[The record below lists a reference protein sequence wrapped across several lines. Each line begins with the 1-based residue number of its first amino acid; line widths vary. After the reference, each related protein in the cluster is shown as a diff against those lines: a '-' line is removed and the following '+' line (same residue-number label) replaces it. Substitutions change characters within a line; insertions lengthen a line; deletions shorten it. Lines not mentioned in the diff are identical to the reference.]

1 MSTAS
6 LNKFYIL
13 TCEEIQ
19 HIIFTGLFEQCLKA
33 TRNYFYALGNE
44 IRFCMVVLFESSFCS
59 FQGTNF
65 SIKVKCLKEYGCNYS
80 SILTYYKYDVF
91 VRLKNEKQIV
101 KMNPMRI
108 DYYMRSGLRVGG
120 VKMKNQ
126 NKSKKKKI
134 TSDEKKDLKKNI
146 EKQIEAAVWLQ
157 TFGLIAETIL
167 TSKLLSLDEEDMDG
181 EQDVFTGILVQAIG
195 QLFQS
200 IGVSQQISAIDKE
213 LFINGQKIEVTGNF
227 IQLIGV
233 AMTAFGGERELLEE
247 LQKISELEFIP

>member
-1 MSTAS
+1 
-6 LNKFYIL
+6 
-13 TCEEIQ
+13 
-19 HIIFTGLFEQCLKA
+19 
-33 TRNYFYALGNE
+33 
-44 IRFCMVVLFESSFCS
+44 
-59 FQGTNF
+59 
-65 SIKVKCLKEYGCNYS
+65 
-80 SILTYYKYDVF
+80 
-91 VRLKNEKQIV
+91 
-101 KMNPMRI
+101 
-108 DYYMRSGLRVGG
+108 
-120 VKMKNQ
+120 MKNQ

-134 TSDEKKDLKKNI
+134 TSDEKKERNDLKKNI